1 MTTRDTDV
9 LPRSIR
15 GLQERFRMLHADAL
29 PAAGTYRAVFVG
41 PAALRVAAP
50 RAIALGGMPR
60 WYGKRFA
67 DGGSAVNLLDDGDG
81 ALREVLPMRVALEP
95 SWLDGRNAIVVS
107 YGAGGPVPWRWVR
120 DEFRPVDEGTLLG
133 LTFVATPASRIA
145 ASPFTLVRDLPSS
158 I

>member
-1 MTTRDTDV
+1 MTTRDTDA

-15 GLQERFRMLHADAL
+15 GLQQRFRMLHADAL

-41 PAALRVAAP
+41 PAALRAAAP

-67 DGGSAVNLLDDGDG
+67 DDGNAVNLLADADG

-95 SWLDGRNAIVVS
+95 SWLDDRPAIVVS
-107 YGAGGPVPWRWVR
+107 YGSNGPVPWRWVR
-120 DEFRPVDEGTLLG
+120 DEFRPVDDGTLLG
-133 LTFVATPASRIA
+133 LTFVAAPASRIA
-145 ASPFTLVRDLPSS
+145 ASPFTLVRDA
-158 I
+158 